1 MRVRTKEEVK
11 AIYAKADDKILEIL
25 DEMIDCADYWIKKC
39 EHLESEVAR
48 LERLAQ

>member
-11 AIYAKADDKILEIL
+11 AIYAKADDEILEIL
-25 DEMIDCADYWIKKC
+25 DEMIDCAEYWIKKC

-48 LERLAQ
+48 LERFAQ